1 MVLACP
7 ASPHMTD
14 KRALNLAA
22 RAAVLMSTS
31 EDEEALQV
39 DQEEEVSPRKKLK
52 TKKQLDKMR
61 RQSGNEEN
69 QVGTDTDAEL
79 PNTPKSK
86 LKKKI
91 DTLNKGTP
99 LKSEM
104 VEKSDGEG
112 KSDSDSILG

>member
-52 TKKQLDKMR
+52 TKKQLDRMR
-61 RQSGNEEN
+61 RQSGNLEN
-69 QVGTDTDAEL
+69 NQATDTDGDV
-79 PNTPKSK
+79 PTTPKTK
-86 LKKKI
+86 LKKNR
-91 DTLNKGTP
+91 DVLKGSP

-104 VEKSDGEG
+104 VEQSD
-112 KSDSDSILG
+112 